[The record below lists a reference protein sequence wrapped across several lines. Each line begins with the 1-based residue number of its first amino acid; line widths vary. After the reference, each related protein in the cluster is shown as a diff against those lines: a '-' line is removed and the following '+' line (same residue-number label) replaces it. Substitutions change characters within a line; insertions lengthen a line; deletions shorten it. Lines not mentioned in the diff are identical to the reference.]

1 MAQAPQEK
9 LEDEGPL
16 KESGQGGAFAQL
28 RGVASEAAVTAL
40 APVAKKLATN
50 AAKLAIQR
58 GPELIEE
65 FAPKLQE
72 GFSQRFGGGDDDD
85 DEDGGGHAGDGTG
98 KGRRMPIQQS
108 VDVAAPLEVVYD
120 QWTQFEDYPKFM
132 HRAERVEQRDDTH
145 VMFHEKVWGVR
156 RSWEAEILEQR
167 PDERIVWR
175 TTSGMQHVGV
185 VTFHELSDR
194 LTRIELNLD
203 VDPDGAVEKIARGAR
218 FIKRAARADLKRF
231 KAFVEMRDEE
241 TGEWRGEIEDA
252 EVVDQHDE
260 PDEQDDEE
268 EEQEE
273 PKNTKRARSNG
284 KSSSSGSRSQ
294 SQSRSR
300 SSSRSGSGSRKS
312 SGSGSGSGSR
322 KSSGSGSSSG
332 SRKKATSGSGRKRS

>member
-9 LEDEGPL
+9 LEDDGQL
-16 KESGQGGAFAQL
+16 TDGGQGGAFAQL

-40 APVAKKLATN
+40 TPVAKKLATN

-58 GPELIEE
+58 GPELIEDLV
-65 FAPKLQE
+65 PKLQDS
-72 GFSQRFGGGDDDD
+72 FSERFGGGGED

-98 KGRRMPIQQS
+98 KGRRMPVQQS
-108 VDVAAPLEVVYD
+108 VDVAAPIEVVYD

-132 HRAERVEQRDDTH
+132 QRAERVEQRDDTH
-145 VMFHEKVWGVR
+145 VVFHEKVWGVR

-185 VTFHELSDR
+185 VTFHELSER

-203 VDPDGAVEKIARGAR
+203 VDPDGPVEKIARGGR

-241 TGEWRGEIEDA
+241 TGAWRGEIEDA
-252 EVVDQHDE
+252 EVVE
-260 PDEQDDEE
+260 EEQDK
-268 EEQEE
+268 QEE

-284 KSSSSGSRSQ
+284 RSSS
-294 SQSRSR
+294 SRSR
-300 SSSRSGSGSRKS
+300 SRSS
-312 SGSGSGSGSR
+312 SGSGSGSGSSKR
-322 KSSGSGSSSG
+322 SSSGSGSGSRSSSGSRSGSG